1 MPLKASISTLQGE
14 LKDDPPDSEHE
25 GKEYLNYKSV
35 THYLY
40 PSSSDSKN
48 FLKIGRLEK
57 KLLCGQS
64 QQLGVDYLFDKKTME
79 TELQSLDVVFLVS
92 FHLGRDGGLHEGQS
106 SGKEN
111 KAVAGCG
118 VKPSPPAEAISSQP
132 WAGILGFR
140 TQGWTL
146 ELSGLEA
153 PFPPLLQDAA
163 LIVCP

>member
-64 QQLGVDYLFDKKTME
+64 QQLGVDYLFDKKTVG

-111 KAVAGCG
+111 KAVRG
-118 VKPSPPAEAISSQP
+118 VGLSLPLQQKPFPASPGQVF
-132 WAGILGFR
+132 LG
-140 TQGWTL
+140 
-146 ELSGLEA
+146 SGLGDG
-153 PFPPLLQDAA
+153 PWSCQVLGHHFHPSCRMRL
-163 LIVCP
+163 